1 MKRPTQLSP
10 LEQDF
15 LLDWFVYKMPM
26 DQRFNLMQEHPVLY
40 NKLVQQEVMIV
51 KHVNDVAA
59 EKKDQQSHF
68 EIIDMYAGL
77 SS

>member
-1 MKRPTQLSP
+1 MKRPTELSP
-10 LEQDF
+10 LEQEF

-51 KHVNDVAA
+51 KHVHDVAA
-59 EKKDQQSHF
+59 EKKDK
-68 EIIDMYAGL
+68 
-77 SS
+77 